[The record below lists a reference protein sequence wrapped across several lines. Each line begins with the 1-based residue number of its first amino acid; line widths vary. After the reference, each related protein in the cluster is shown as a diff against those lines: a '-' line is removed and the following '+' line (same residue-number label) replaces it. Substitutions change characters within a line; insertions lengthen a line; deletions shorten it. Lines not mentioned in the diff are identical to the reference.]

1 MPRFEIS
8 VRMIKKKAMT
18 NADADATPQ
27 KILNFFSFSV
37 MSTLELCCN
46 IPKLHIYEIF
56 LIKRNPLLL

>member
-1 MPRFEIS
+1 
-8 VRMIKKKAMT
+8 MIKKKAMT

-27 KILNFFSFSV
+27 KNLKKKNSFSV